1 MSRDGWT
8 VALLETSVQRV
19 LHRRLRPLHPDPGPI
34 VNVQV
39 WDLAASAFWRFFGL
53 FFCDSTF
60 LRRCGHSQTLPF
72 SEMAKEDAA
81 RFF

>member
-1 MSRDGWT
+1 MQINLLAQDCDG
-8 VALLETSVQRV
+8 LSICK
-19 LHRRLRPLHPDPGPI
+19 RLRGGHPDPGPI

-53 FFCDSTF
+53 FIFDSTF

-81 RFF
+81 RFFK

>member
-1 MSRDGWT
+1 MGSKVDGLA
-8 VALLETSVQRV
+8 V
-19 LHRRLRPLHPDPGPI
+19 HPDPGPI

-81 RFF
+81 RFFK